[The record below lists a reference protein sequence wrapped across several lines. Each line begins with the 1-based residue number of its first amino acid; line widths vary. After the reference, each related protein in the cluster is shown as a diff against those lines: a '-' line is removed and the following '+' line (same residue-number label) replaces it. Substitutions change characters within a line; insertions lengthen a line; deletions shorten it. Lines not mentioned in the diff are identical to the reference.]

1 MNSSARATDGFLIDS
16 NVLLDIATRD
26 PDWYEWSGTAMSSA
40 ARGGPLYLNPLI
52 YAEVSERFDDISE
65 LDRLLPPAL
74 LKRSTLPYSAAFLAG
89 KAFMA
94 YRRRGGRRRSP
105 QPDFYIG
112 AHAVVANLTL
122 VTRDRARY
130 STYFPTVQLLTP
142 DSVD

>member
-1 MNSSARATDGFLIDS
+1 
-16 NVLLDIATRD
+16 
-26 PDWYEWSGTAMSSA
+26 MSSA